1 MNPTIEQVGRAVLAG
16 EEACSAQLLAV
27 VEQARQDPMD
37 LLYWSWQVRK
47 RHFGRQV
54 RLCSIAAG
62 KIGGCSEDC
71 RWCAQSAHSGPGQG
85 PPERTDPEQICLS
98 ACQASDHAAS
108 SFGIVNS
115 GRKPSEQDIR
125 EVIDAARRIAATGRD
140 LEICASLGELD
151 DDQAARLVAAGITRY
166 NHNLETSRRFFG
178 QVVSTHAWDD
188 RLATLQTCRRA
199 GMRLCCGGL
208 FGLGESWADR
218 VELALT
224 LRDQVRPDV
233 TPLNFLNPIES
244 TPLGTRQPLAA
255 MEALTVVA
263 VFRLALPTVDLKLA
277 GGREVNLR
285 AAQSWM
291 FHAGATSFL
300 VGNYL
305 TTFGQDP
312 AADHQM
318 VHDLGFEVVSHW

>member
-1 MNPTIEQVGRAVLAG
+1 VNPTIEQVGRAVLDGRDASAG
-16 EEACSAQLLAV
+16 QLLDV
-27 VEQARQDPMD
+27 VQQARQDPMD
-37 LLYWSWQVRK
+37 LFYWSWQVRK
-47 RHFGRQV
+47 QHFGRAV

-71 RWCAQSAHSGPGQG
+71 RWCAQSAHSRPGQG
-85 PPERTDPEQICLS
+85 PPERTAPEQICLS
-98 ACQASDHAAS
+98 AGQASEHAAS

-115 GRKPSEQDIR
+115 GRKPSEQDIQD
-125 EVIDAARRIAATGRD
+125 VIDAARGIAATGRD
-140 LEICASLGELD
+140 LEICASLGEINA
-151 DDQAARLVAAGITRY
+151 DQAARLVAAGITRY
-166 NHNLETSRRFFG
+166 NHNLETSRRFFR

-208 FGLGESWADR
+208 FGMGESWADR
-218 VELALT
+218 VDLALT
-224 LRDQVRPDV
+224 LREQVRPDI

-244 TPLGTRQPLAA
+244 TPLGSRRPLPAI
-255 MEALTVVA
+255 EALTVVA
-263 VFRLALPTVDLKLA
+263 IFRLALPTVDLKLA

-318 VHDLGFEVVSHW
+318 IRDLGFEVVSHW